1 MCDKAFAQCIS
12 AYQCPYDEKTH
23 SAEKSVKNEIRYL
36 TPDECHTNL
45 IDARNE
51 KTWHEEFLLEH
62 KPKYP

>member
-36 TPDECHTNL
+36 TPDECHTKAVNVSGYL
-45 IDARNE
+45 PI
-51 KTWHEEFLLEH
+51 WLM
-62 KPKYP
+62 